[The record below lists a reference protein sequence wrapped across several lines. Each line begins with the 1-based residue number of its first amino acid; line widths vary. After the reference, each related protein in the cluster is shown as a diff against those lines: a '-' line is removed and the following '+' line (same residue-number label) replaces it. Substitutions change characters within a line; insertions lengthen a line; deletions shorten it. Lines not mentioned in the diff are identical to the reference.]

1 MMSKARFMALAIWIL
16 ANAGVAEHLP
26 LPTSGERRP
35 CNSEPAKVDLY
46 VTCLPALHSS

>member
-16 ANAGVAEHLP
+16 ANAGVVECLP
-26 LPTSGERRP
+26 LPTPAERKLG
-35 CNSEPAKVDLY
+35 NSETAKTDLY